1 MQQMSRMASKGQI
14 VASVTDD
21 WCEYD
26 EANLNEPCKLCNEHG
41 FTCSAADK
49 VHRKERTRILS
60 RELGARIRSETISAI
75 PCQLSDPS
83 MEGLTPKDLRL
94 LADFHLN
101 IRTKPIHFVC
111 FFLRWECQ
119 FFFQFP
125 DIPMSLLSSKLA
137 KAAILTLVC
146 ALTQMERDV
155 QKWEYY
161 GRFCQLAVEAL
172 ENGEI
177 EELAVGTF
185 FPMLCILKV
194 NSFRT
199 FLTF

>member
-1 MQQMSRMASKGQI
+1 
-14 VASVTDD
+14 
-21 WCEYD
+21 
-26 EANLNEPCKLCNEHG
+26 
-41 FTCSAADK
+41 
-49 VHRKERTRILS
+49 
-60 RELGARIRSETISAI
+60 
-75 PCQLSDPS
+75 
-83 MEGLTPKDLRL
+83 
-94 LADFHLN
+94 
-101 IRTKPIHFVC
+101 
-111 FFLRWECQ
+111 
-119 FFFQFP
+119 
-125 DIPMSLLSSKLA
+125 MSLLSSKLA